1 MLESQ
6 IANTVY
12 KTFQLTSKKKKK
24 KTDQRT
30 KIIGKSLAFVKVVQ
44 GLISE

>member
-12 KTFQLTSKKKKK
+12 KTFQLTSKKKK